1 LALLS
6 KFECYR
12 KLERL
17 STFCQHPGSKRHD
30 AAASKTTEGDT
41 LNTFRPLR
49 RALVAALGAAALL
62 TTVSAV
68 HAQEIKERT
77 LRFAFSLAKDHPLGT
92 GAQKFA
98 DAVAQKS
105 GGKIKVTLFPGA
117 VLGSDPQNLSAVRG
131 GTLDFTSMATGLV
144 ASIDK
149 QFMVFDLPFLFNSAQ
164 EAYAIA
170 DGPVGTK
177 MLNDLAANG
186 VVGLGIWDLGFRNI
200 TNSKRPITKAEDVQG
215 LKIRV
220 IASPIFIDLF
230 TTLGANPVP
239 MTFGEVYGA
248 LESRAID
255 GQDNPVGVIESAKF
269 AEVQKYMSLTRHVYT
284 GMPFLMSKKTWD
296 SMSDAERKIIREAAD
311 EAKKEERKITLEKEA
326 QSVEL
331 LKKTMQVNEVSAA
344 EVERLRQKVQP
355 VTEKFSREVGESVV
369 QQVNAELARLRAAK

>member
-1 LALLS
+1 M
-6 KFECYR
+6 
-12 KLERL
+12 
-17 STFCQHPGSKRHD
+17 STIH
-30 AAASKTTEGDT
+30 
-41 LNTFRPLR
+41 PLR
-49 RALVAALGAAALL
+49 RALVAALGAATLL
-62 TTVSAV
+62 GITPAV
-68 HAQEIKERT
+68 HAQDVKERN

-98 DAVAQKS
+98 DAVASKS
-105 GGKIKVTLFPGA
+105 GGKMKVTLFPNA

-177 MLNDLAANG
+177 MLGDLANSG
-186 VVGLGIWDLGFRNI
+186 VVGLGIWDLGFRHI
-200 TNSKRPITKAEDVQG
+200 TNSKRPITKAEDIQG

-255 GQDNPVGVIESAKF
+255 GQDNPVAVIESAKF
-269 AEVQKYMSLTRHVYT
+269 AEVQKYLSLTRHVYT

-296 SMSDAERKIIREAAD
+296 GMSEAERRIIREAAD
-311 EAKKEERKITLEKEA
+311 EAKAEERKATLQKETE
-326 QSVEL
+326 SVDA
-331 LKKTMQVNEVSAA
+331 LKKSMQVNEVSAPEIA
-344 EVERLRQKVQP
+344 RLRQKVQP
-355 VTEKFSREVGESVV
+355 VTDKFSREVGEPVV
-369 QQVNAELARLRAAK
+369 QQVSAELARLRAAAK

>member
-1 LALLS
+1 MS
-6 KFECYR
+6 
-12 KLERL
+12 
-17 STFCQHPGSKRHD
+17 H
-30 AAASKTTEGDT
+30 
-41 LNTFRPLR
+41 FRPLR
-49 RALVAALGAAALL
+49 RAVLATLGAAALL
-62 TTVSAV
+62 AGVAPA
-68 HAQEIKERT
+68 HAQQDIKERN

-105 GGKIKVTLFPGA
+105 GGKMKVSLFPGA

-149 QFMVFDLPFLFNSAQ
+149 QFMVFDLPFLFNNAQ

-170 DGPVGTK
+170 DGPIGTK
-177 MLNDLAANG
+177 MQADLAASG
-186 VVGLGIWDLGFRNI
+186 VIGLGIWDLGFRNI
-200 TNSKRPITKAEDVQG
+200 TNSKRAITKAEDVQG

-255 GQDNPVGVIESAKF
+255 GQDNPVAVIESAKF
-269 AEVQKYMSLTRHVYT
+269 AEVQKYLSLTRHVYT
-284 GMPFLMSKKTWD
+284 GMPFMMSKKTWD
-296 SMSDAERKIIREAAD
+296 SMSQDERAIIRAAAEEAKQAERKATQAQELSSMEA
-311 EAKKEERKITLEKEA
+311 
-326 QSVEL
+326 
-331 LKKTMQVNEVSAA
+331 LKKSMQVNEVSAA
-344 EVERLRQKVQP
+344 EVERLRQKIQP
-355 VTEKFSREVGESVV
+355 VTQKFSGEIGESLV
-369 QQVNAELARLRAAK
+369 QQVNAELARLRASAK